1 MSKKRWNAAALW
13 CILLLAFL
21 FGSCPQQKSASE
33 PEKDPYPIPADAVSV
48 EITVSDS
55 VSGTLVDG
63 TKLVVFDSADGKQVT
78 NQLTV
83 RKGKVTAKVSPKKK
97 YDFVLLGKKGTW
109 AGSMLQDYYVPEGGL
124 NGDKSLMMLQFAHGQ
139 ITRDVTPPHIDKVTI
154 ENASGVDITDNYNI
168 GNAEKKVYVEFTSKV
183 GAVEDVA
190 WNGFGAKL
198 GFGGMPTSYEGI
210 DGEYTPDNTPGDG
223 IFTSKYV
230 FDIERATMPDDKT
243 ELIIVGYDVAN
254 NRVEKRIPVK
264 FSKTSAAAPLS
275 NAKFGRVFVI
285 MERVPFT
292 NNTFSTEP
300 GQGLVQLG
308 SGHEVM
314 PQALN
319 PIEGHNS
326 SYVAAFVFSVVDKT
340 TPTTSVPIM
349 GFDVLR
355 REKGSTDAPKFVS
368 RTHYNEPK
376 TETRPGW
383 GAHQGFDTSSEL
395 EEGKEYEYTIKAFT
409 ATDTLESPVL
419 KGKVMEAFTY
429 SLKAPENRKKIS
441 AAEAA
446 NMSYSC
452 TISNKKLLT
461 KEEADWCDL
470 GLLILDGQGLAVFGS
485 KFCYVFDG
493 VTVGIGGGSTTG
505 PDLLIDTIGF
515 ASGGVSRLSYKQHLA
530 ATPQISAYLQS
541 HGINKLEDLITVDSS
556 TGIITITDKFVKIA
570 QFNVAAGTPMEYQ
583 AGVSYQWDIQ
593 DWGKSAISLKDDR
606 ALRIVKMYDSNPSR
620 TMGNNSS
627 SGSNAVNGRFTFV
640 IE

>member
-63 TKLVVFDSADGKQVT
+63 TKLVVFDSVDGKQVT
-78 NQLTV
+78 NQLPV

-97 YDFVLLGKKGTW
+97 YDFVLLGKKGSW
-109 AGSMLQDYYVPEGGL
+109 AGSRLQDYYVPEEGL
-124 NGDKSLMMLQFAHGQ
+124 KGVMMLQFEHGQ
-139 ITRDVTPPHIDKVTI
+139 ITRDVTPPRIDKVTI
-154 ENASGVDITDNYNI
+154 GNASGAVINDDHVIDT
-168 GNAEKKVYVEFTSKV
+168 AVKKIYVEFSSKA

-190 WNGFGAKL
+190 WSGFGAKL
-198 GFGGMPTSYEGI
+198 GIGMMPTSYAGI
-210 DGEYTPDNTPGDG
+210 YGEYTPDNTPGDG
-223 IFTSKYV
+223 VFTSEYV
-230 FDIERATMPDDKT
+230 FDIEHAAMPDGNT
-243 ELIIVGYDVAN
+243 ELIMVGYDVAN
-254 NRVEKRIPVK
+254 NRVEKHIPVK
-264 FSKTSAAAPLS
+264 LNKAPAAAPLS
-275 NAKFGRVFVI
+275 NAKFGSAFMI
-285 MERVPFT
+285 IERVPFT

-319 PIEGHNS
+319 PVEGHNS
-326 SYVAAFVFSVVDKT
+326 SYMAVFVFGVVDKT

-349 GFDVLR
+349 GFDVFR
-355 REKGSTDAPKFVS
+355 REKGIGEFKFVS
-368 RTHYNEPK
+368 RTHYDEPK
-376 TETRPGW
+376 TETNPGW

-409 ATDTLESPVL
+409 ATDTLESPIL
-419 KGKVMEAFTY
+419 TGKVMEAFTY
-429 SLKAPENRKKIS
+429 SLKTPKDREKIS
-441 AAEAA
+441 AADAA

-470 GLLILDGQGLAVFGS
+470 GLLILDGQGQPVFGS
-485 KFCYVFDG
+485 KFRYVFDR
-493 VTVGIGGGSTTG
+493 VVGGSSIG
-505 PDLLIDTIGF
+505 PDLEIDF
-515 ASGGVSRLSYKQHLA
+515 LNGGTPVRRSYKRQLA
-530 ATPQISAYLQS
+530 TDPQISVYLQYY
-541 HGINKLEDLITVDSS
+541 GINRLEDLITVDSS

-570 QFNVAAGTPMEYQ
+570 RFNVAAGTPMEYQ
-583 AGVSYQWDIQ
+583 SGVNYQWDIQ
-593 DWGKSAISLKDDR
+593 DWGKSAISLRDDR
-606 ALRIVKMYDSNPSR
+606 ALRIVKMYDSNQSR

>member
-124 NGDKSLMMLQFAHGQ
+124 NGDKSLMMLQFEHGQ
-139 ITRDVTPPHIDKVTI
+139 ITRDVTPPRIDKVTI
-154 ENASGVDITDNYNI
+154 ENASGAVINDDHVID
-168 GNAEKKVYVEFTSKV
+168 NAEKKVYVEFTSKV
-183 GAVEDVA
+183 GAVEKVA
-190 WNGFGAKL
+190 WNGFGARL
-198 GFGGMPTSYEGI
+198 GFDMMPTSYEGI
-210 DGEYTPDNTPGDG
+210 DGVYTPDNTPGDG
-223 IFTSKYV
+223 IFTSEYV
-230 FDIERATMPDDKT
+230 FDIEHAAMPDGNTK
-243 ELIIVGYDVAN
+243 LIIVGYDVAN
-254 NRVEKRIPVK
+254 NRVEKHIPVK
-264 FSKTSAAAPLS
+264 FSKTPAAASLS
-275 NAKFGRVFVI
+275 NAKFGSAFMI
-285 MERVPFT
+285 IERVPFT

-300 GQGLVQLG
+300 GQGLVQLD

-319 PIEGHNS
+319 PVEGHNS
-326 SYVAAFVFSVVDKT
+326 SYMAVFVFGVVDKT

-349 GFDVLR
+349 GFDVFR
-355 REKGSTDAPKFVS
+355 KEKGSTDAPKFVS
-368 RTHYNEPK
+368 RTHYDEPK
-376 TETRPGW
+376 TETNPGW

-395 EEGKEYEYTIKAFT
+395 EEGKEYVYTIKAFT
-409 ATDTLESPVL
+409 ATDTLESPVFT
-419 KGKVMEAFTY
+419 GKVMEAFTY

-441 AAEAA
+441 AADAA

-470 GLLILDGQGLAVFGS
+470 GLLILDGQGQPVFGS
-485 KFCYVFDG
+485 KFRYVFDKVVG
-493 VTVGIGGGSTTG
+493 VSSIG
-505 PDLLIDTIGF
+505 PDLEIDTIGF
-515 ASGGVSRLSYKQHLA
+515 VSGGVRRFSYKRQL
-530 ATPQISAYLQS
+530 ATPLQTYYS
-541 HGINKLEDLITVDSS
+541 INKLEDLITVDSS

-583 AGVSYQWDIQ
+583 AGVNYQWDIQ

>member
-124 NGDKSLMMLQFAHGQ
+124 NGDKSLMMLQFEHGQ
-139 ITRDVTPPHIDKVTI
+139 ITRDVTPPRIDKVTI
-154 ENASGVDITDNYNI
+154 ENASGAVINDDHVIN
-168 GNAEKKVYVEFTSKV
+168 NAVKKIYVEFSSKA

-198 GFGGMPTSYEGI
+198 GIGMMPTSYAGI
-210 DGEYTPDNTPGDG
+210 DGVYTPDNTPGDG
-223 IFTSKYV
+223 VFTSEYV
-230 FDIERATMPDDKT
+230 FDIEHAAMPDGNTK
-243 ELIIVGYDVAN
+243 LIIVGYDVAN
-254 NRVEKRIPVK
+254 NRVEKHIPVS
-264 FSKTSAAAPLS
+264 FNKTPAAASLS
-275 NAKFGRVFVI
+275 NAKFGSAFMI
-285 MERVPFT
+285 IERVPFT

-300 GQGLVQLG
+300 GQGLVQLD

-319 PIEGHNS
+319 PVEGHNS
-326 SYVAAFVFSVVDKT
+326 SYMAVFVFGVVDKT

-349 GFDVLR
+349 GFDVFR
-355 REKGSTDAPKFVS
+355 KEKGSLDAPKFVS
-368 RTHYNEPK
+368 RTHYDEPK
-376 TETRPGW
+376 TETNPGW

-395 EEGKEYEYTIKAFT
+395 EEGKEYVYTIKAFT
-409 ATDTLESPVL
+409 ATDTLESPVFT
-419 KGKVMEAFTY
+419 GKVMEAFTY
-429 SLKAPENRKKIS
+429 SLKTPENRKKIS
-441 AAEAA
+441 AADAA

-470 GLLILDGQGLAVFGS
+470 GLLILDGQGQPVFGS
-485 KFCYVFDG
+485 KFRYVFDKVVG
-493 VTVGIGGGSTTG
+493 VSSIG
-505 PDLLIDTIGF
+505 PDLEIDTIGF
-515 ASGGVSRLSYKQHLA
+515 VSGGVRRFSYKRQL
-530 ATPQISAYLQS
+530 ATPLQTYYS
-541 HGINKLEDLITVDSS
+541 INKLEDLITVDSS

-583 AGVSYQWDIQ
+583 AGVNYQWDIQ
-593 DWGKSAISLKDDR
+593 DWGKSAISLKDDK
-606 ALRIVKMYDSNPSR
+606 ALRIVKLYDSNPSR

>member
-63 TKLVVFDSADGKQVT
+63 TKLVVFDSVDGKQVT
-78 NQLTV
+78 NQLPV

-97 YDFVLLGKKGTW
+97 YDFVLLGKKGSW
-109 AGSMLQDYYVPEGGL
+109 AGSRLQDYYVPEEGL
-124 NGDKSLMMLQFAHGQ
+124 KGVMMLQFEHGQ

-154 ENASGVDITDNYNI
+154 GNASGAVINDDHVIDT
-168 GNAEKKVYVEFTSKV
+168 AVKKIYVEFSSKA

-190 WNGFGAKL
+190 WSGFGAKL
-198 GFGGMPTSYEGI
+198 GIGMMPTSYAGI
-210 DGEYTPDNTPGDG
+210 YGEYTPDNTPDDG

-230 FDIERATMPDDKT
+230 FDIEHAAMPDGNT
-243 ELIIVGYDVAN
+243 ELIMVGYDVAN
-254 NRVEKRIPVK
+254 NRVEKHIPVK
-264 FSKTSAAAPLS
+264 LNKAPAAAPLL
-275 NAKFGRVFVI
+275 NAKFEDPFMI
-285 MERVPFT
+285 IERVPFT

-319 PIEGHNS
+319 PVEGHNS
-326 SYVAAFVFSVVDKT
+326 SYMAAFVFSVVDNAS
-340 TPTTSVPIM
+340 TPVPIM
-349 GFDVLR
+349 GFNLLR
-355 REKGSTDAPKFVS
+355 REKDIGEFKPVS
-368 RTHYNEPK
+368 RTHYDRPK
-376 TETRPGW
+376 TETNPGW

-395 EEGKEYEYTIKAFT
+395 EEGKEYEYKIEAFT
-409 ATDTLESPVL
+409 ATDKLESPIL
-419 KGKVMEAFTY
+419 TGKVMEAFTY
-429 SLKAPENRKKIS
+429 SLKTPENRKKIS
-441 AAEAA
+441 AADAA

-461 KEEADWCDL
+461 KEESDWCDL
-470 GLLILDGQGLAVFGS
+470 GLLILDGQGQPVFGS
-485 KFCYVFDG
+485 KFRYVFDR
-493 VTVGIGGGSTTG
+493 VVGPSSIG

-515 ASGGVSRLSYKQHLA
+515 GSGVKRFSYKQQL
-530 ATPQISAYLQS
+530 ATPLQTYYN
-541 HGINKLEDLITVDSS
+541 INKLEDLITVDSS

-583 AGVSYQWDIQ
+583 SGVNYQWDIQ
-593 DWGKSAISLKDDR
+593 DWGKSAISLRDDR
-606 ALRIVKMYDSNPSR
+606 ALRIVKMYDSNQSR

>member
-97 YDFVLLGKKGTW
+97 YDFVLLGKKGSW

-154 ENASGVDITDNYNI
+154 ENASGVDITDNYDI

-198 GFGGMPTSYEGI
+198 GIGWMPTSYAGI
-210 DGEYTPDNTPGDG
+210 DGVYTPDNTPGDG
-223 IFTSKYV
+223 IFTSEYV
-230 FDIERATMPDDKT
+230 FDIERATMPNGNT

-254 NRVEKRIPVK
+254 NRVEKHIPVS
-264 FSKTSAAAPLS
+264 FNKTPAGASIS
-275 NAKFGRVFVI
+275 NATFAKAFVI

-308 SGHEVM
+308 SGHGVM

-326 SYVAAFVFSVVDKT
+326 SYVAAFVFSVVDNAS
-340 TPTTSVPIM
+340 TPVPIM
-349 GFDVLR
+349 GFNLLR

-368 RTHYNEPK
+368 RTHYDEPK

-383 GAHQGFDTSSEL
+383 GVHQGFDTSSEL
-395 EEGKEYEYTIKAFT
+395 EEGKEYEYEIEAFT
-409 ATDTLESPVL
+409 ATDTLKSPVL
-419 KGKVMEAFTY
+419 TGKVMEAFTY

-461 KEEADWCDL
+461 TEQADWCDL
-470 GLLILDGQGLAVFGS
+470 GLLILDGQGQPVFGS
-485 KFCYVFDG
+485 KFRYVFDG
-493 VTVGIGGGSTTG
+493 VTVGIGGANTTTG

-515 ASGGVSRLSYKQHLA
+515 GSGVKRFSYKQQL
-530 ATPQISAYLQS
+530 ATPLQTYYN
-541 HGINKLEDLITVDSS
+541 INKLEDLITVDSS

-570 QFNVAAGTPMEYQ
+570 QFNVAAGTPIEYQ
-583 AGVSYQWDIQ
+583 SGVNYQWDIQ
-593 DWGKSAISLKDDR
+593 DWGKSAISLRDDR
-606 ALRIVKMYDSNPSR
+606 ALRIVKMYDSNQSR

>member
-63 TKLVVFDSADGKQVT
+63 TKLVVFDSVDGKQVT

-97 YDFVLLGKKGTW
+97 YDFVLLGKKGSW
-109 AGSMLQDYYVPEGGL
+109 AGSRLQDYYVPEEGL
-124 NGDKSLMMLQFAHGQ
+124 KGVMMLQFEHGQ

-154 ENASGVDITDNYNI
+154 GNASGAVINDDHVIDT
-168 GNAEKKVYVEFTSKV
+168 AVKKIYVEFSSKA

-190 WNGFGAKL
+190 WSGFGAKL
-198 GFGGMPTSYEGI
+198 GIGMMPTSYAGI
-210 DGEYTPDNTPGDG
+210 YGEYTPDNTPDDG

-230 FDIERATMPDDKT
+230 FDIEHAAMPDGNT
-243 ELIIVGYDVAN
+243 ELIMVGYDVAN
-254 NRVEKRIPVK
+254 NRVEKHIPVK
-264 FSKTSAAAPLS
+264 LNKAPAAAPLL
-275 NAKFGRVFVI
+275 NAKFEDPFMI
-285 MERVPFT
+285 IERVPFT

-319 PIEGHNS
+319 PVEGHNS
-326 SYVAAFVFSVVDKT
+326 SYMAAFVFSVVDNAS
-340 TPTTSVPIM
+340 TPVPIM
-349 GFDVLR
+349 GFNLLR
-355 REKGSTDAPKFVS
+355 REKDISEFKPVS
-368 RTHYNEPK
+368 RTHYDRPK
-376 TETRPGW
+376 TETNPGW

-395 EEGKEYEYTIKAFT
+395 EEGKEYEYKIEAFT
-409 ATDTLESPVL
+409 ATDKLESPIL
-419 KGKVMEAFTY
+419 TGKVMEAFTY
-429 SLKAPENRKKIS
+429 SLKTPENRKKIS
-441 AAEAA
+441 AADAA

-461 KEEADWCDL
+461 KEESDWCDL
-470 GLLILDGQGLAVFGS
+470 GLLILDGQGQPVFGS
-485 KFCYVFDG
+485 KFRYVFDG
-493 VTVGIGGGSTTG
+493 VTVGIGGANTTTG

-515 ASGGVSRLSYKQHLA
+515 GSGVKRFSYKQQL
-530 ATPQISAYLQS
+530 ATPLQTYYN
-541 HGINKLEDLITVDSS
+541 INKLEDLITVDSS

-583 AGVSYQWDIQ
+583 SGVNYQWDIQ
-593 DWGKSAISLKDDR
+593 DWGKSAISLRDDR
-606 ALRIVKMYDSNPSR
+606 ALRIVKMYDSNQSR

>member
-1 MSKKRWNAAALW
+1 
-13 CILLLAFL
+13 
-21 FGSCPQQKSASE
+21 
-33 PEKDPYPIPADAVSV
+33 
-48 EITVSDS
+48 
-55 VSGTLVDG
+55 
-63 TKLVVFDSADGKQVT
+63 
-78 NQLTV
+78 
-83 RKGKVTAKVSPKKK
+83 
-97 YDFVLLGKKGTW
+97 
-109 AGSMLQDYYVPEGGL
+109 MLP
-124 NGDKSLMMLQFAHGQ
+124 
-139 ITRDVTPPHIDKVTI
+139 PPHIDKVTI

-198 GFGGMPTSYEGI
+198 GIGGVPTSYAGI
-210 DGEYTPDNTPGDG
+210 DGVYTPDNTPGDG
-223 IFTSKYV
+223 IFTSEYV
-230 FDIERATMPDDKT
+230 FDIERAAMPNGDT
-243 ELIIVGYDVAN
+243 EFIIVGYDVAN

-264 FSKTSAAAPLS
+264 FSKTPAAAPLS

-383 GAHQGFDTSSEL
+383 GVHQGFDTSSEL
-395 EEGKEYEYTIKAFT
+395 EEGKEYEYEIEAFT
-409 ATDTLESPVL
+409 ATETLKSPVL
-419 KGKVMEAFTY
+419 TGKVMEAFTY
-429 SLKAPENRKKIS
+429 SLKTPENRKKIS

-470 GLLILDGQGLAVFGS
+470 GLLILDGQGQPVFGS
-485 KFCYVFDG
+485 KFRYVFDG

-515 ASGGVSRLSYKQHLA
+515 ASGGVRRLSYKQHLA
-530 ATPQISAYLQS
+530 ATPQILSYLQS
-541 HGINKLEDLITVDSS
+541 HGINNLNDLITVSSS
-556 TGIITITDKFVKIA
+556 TGIITITDKFLKIA
-570 QFNVAAGTPMEYQ
+570 QFNVVAGTPMEYQ

-593 DWGKSAISLKDDR
+593 DWGDNAYGLNDDR
-606 ALRIVKMYDSNPSR
+606 ALRIVKMYDSNQSR

>member
-63 TKLVVFDSADGKQVT
+63 TKLVVFDSVDGKQVT

-97 YDFVLLGKKGTW
+97 YDFVLLGKKGSW
-109 AGSMLQDYYVPEGGL
+109 AGSRLQDYYVPEEGL
-124 NGDKSLMMLQFAHGQ
+124 KGVMMLQFEHGQ

-154 ENASGVDITDNYNI
+154 GNASGAVINDDHVIDT
-168 GNAEKKVYVEFTSKV
+168 AVKKIYVEFSSKA

-190 WNGFGAKL
+190 WSGFGAKL
-198 GFGGMPTSYEGI
+198 GIGMMPTSYAGI
-210 DGEYTPDNTPGDG
+210 YGEYTPDNTPDDG

-230 FDIERATMPDDKT
+230 FDIEHAAMPDGNT
-243 ELIIVGYDVAN
+243 ELIMVGYDVAN
-254 NRVEKRIPVK
+254 NRVEKHIPVK
-264 FSKTSAAAPLS
+264 LNKAPAAAPLL
-275 NAKFGRVFVI
+275 NAKFEDPFMI
-285 MERVPFT
+285 IERVPFT

-319 PIEGHNS
+319 PVEGHNS
-326 SYVAAFVFSVVDKT
+326 SYMAAFVFSVVDNAS
-340 TPTTSVPIM
+340 TPVPIM
-349 GFDVLR
+349 GFNLLR
-355 REKGSTDAPKFVS
+355 REKDIGEFKPVS
-368 RTHYNEPK
+368 RTHYDRPK
-376 TETRPGW
+376 TETNPGW

-395 EEGKEYEYTIKAFT
+395 EEGKEYEYKIEAFT
-409 ATDTLESPVL
+409 ATDKLESPIL
-419 KGKVMEAFTY
+419 TGKVMDAFTY
-429 SLKAPENRKKIS
+429 SLKTPENRKKIS
-441 AAEAA
+441 AADAA

-461 KEEADWCDL
+461 KEESDWCDL
-470 GLLILDGQGLAVFGS
+470 GLLILDGQGQPVFGS
-485 KFCYVFDG
+485 KFRYVFDG
-493 VTVGIGGGSTTG
+493 VTVGIGGANTTTG

-515 ASGGVSRLSYKQHLA
+515 GSGVKRFSYKQQL
-530 ATPQISAYLQS
+530 ATPLQTYYN
-541 HGINKLEDLITVDSS
+541 INKLEDLITVDSS

-583 AGVSYQWDIQ
+583 SGVNYQWDIQ
-593 DWGKSAISLKDDR
+593 DWGKSAISLRDDR
-606 ALRIVKMYDSNPSR
+606 ALRIVKMYDSNQSR

>member
-63 TKLVVFDSADGKQVT
+63 TKLVVFDSDGKQVT

-97 YDFVLLGKKGTW
+97 YDFVLLGKKGSW
-109 AGSMLQDYYVPEGGL
+109 AGSRLQDYYVPEEGL
-124 NGDKSLMMLQFAHGQ
+124 KGVMMLQFEHGQ
-139 ITRDVTPPHIDKVTI
+139 ITRDVTPPRIDKITI
-154 ENASGVDITDNYNI
+154 GNASGAVINDDHVIDN
-168 GNAEKKVYVEFTSKV
+168 AVKKIYVEFTSKV

-198 GFGGMPTSYEGI
+198 GIGGMPTSYAGI
-210 DGEYTPDNTPGDG
+210 DGVYTPDNTPGDG
-223 IFTSKYV
+223 IFTSEYV
-230 FDIERATMPDDKT
+230 FDIEHAAMPDGNT
-243 ELIIVGYDVAN
+243 EFIIVGYDVAN
-254 NRVEKRIPVK
+254 NRVEKHIPVK
-264 FSKTSAAAPLS
+264 FSKTPAAAPLS
-275 NAKFGRVFVI
+275 NAKFGSAFMI
-285 MERVPFT
+285 IERVPFT

-300 GQGLVQLG
+300 GQGLVQLD

-319 PIEGHNS
+319 PVEGHNS
-326 SYVAAFVFSVVDKT
+326 SYMAVFVFGVVDKT

-349 GFDVLR
+349 GFDVFR
-355 REKGSTDAPKFVS
+355 KEKGSTDAPKFVS
-368 RTHYNEPK
+368 RTHYDEPK
-376 TETRPGW
+376 TETNPGW

-395 EEGKEYEYTIKAFT
+395 EEGKEYVYTIKAFT
-409 ATDTLESPVL
+409 ATDTLESPVFT
-419 KGKVMEAFTY
+419 GKVMEAFTY

-441 AAEAA
+441 AADAA

-470 GLLILDGQGLAVFGS
+470 GLLILDGQGQPVFGS
-485 KFCYVFDG
+485 KFRYVFDG
-493 VTVGIGGGSTTG
+493 VTVGIGGANTTTG

-515 ASGGVSRLSYKQHLA
+515 GSGVKRFSYKQQL
-530 ATPQISAYLQS
+530 ATPLQTYYN
-541 HGINKLEDLITVDSS
+541 INKLEDLITVDSS

-583 AGVSYQWDIQ
+583 SGVNYQWDIQ
-593 DWGKSAISLKDDR
+593 DWGKSAISLRDDR
-606 ALRIVKMYDSNPSR
+606 ALRIVKMYDSNQSR

>member
-63 TKLVVFDSADGKQVT
+63 TKLVVFDSVDGKQVT
-78 NQLTV
+78 NQLPV

-97 YDFVLLGKKGTW
+97 YDFVLLGKKGSW
-109 AGSMLQDYYVPEGGL
+109 AGSRLQDYYVPEEGL
-124 NGDKSLMMLQFAHGQ
+124 KGVMMLQFEHGQ

-154 ENASGVDITDNYNI
+154 GNASGAVINDDHVIDT
-168 GNAEKKVYVEFTSKV
+168 AVKKIYVEFSSKA

-190 WNGFGAKL
+190 WSGFGAKL
-198 GFGGMPTSYEGI
+198 GIGMMPTSYAGI
-210 DGEYTPDNTPGDG
+210 YGEYTPDNTPDDG
-223 IFTSKYV
+223 VFTSEYV
-230 FDIERATMPDDKT
+230 FDIEHAAMPDGNT

-254 NRVEKRIPVK
+254 NRVEKHIPVK
-264 FSKTSAAAPLS
+264 LNKAPAAASLS
-275 NAKFGRVFVI
+275 NAKFGMAFVI

-319 PIEGHNS
+319 PVEGHNS
-326 SYVAAFVFSVVDKT
+326 SYMAVFVFSVVDKT

-349 GFDVLR
+349 GFDVFR
-355 REKGSTDAPKFVS
+355 KEKGSAEDFKFVS
-368 RTHYNEPK
+368 RTHYDEPK
-376 TETRPGW
+376 TETNPGW
-383 GAHQGFDTSSEL
+383 EQHQGLDTSSEL
-395 EEGKEYEYTIKAFT
+395 EEGKEYEYKIKAFT
-409 ATDTLESPVL
+409 ATDTLESPIL
-419 KGKVMEAFTY
+419 TGKVMEAFTY
-429 SLKAPENRKKIS
+429 SLKTPKNREKIS
-441 AAEAA
+441 AADAA

-470 GLLILDGQGLAVFGS
+470 GLLILDGQGQPVFGS
-485 KFCYVFDG
+485 KFRYVFDR
-493 VTVGIGGGSTTG
+493 VVGHSSIG
-505 PDLLIDTIGF
+505 PDLEIDTIGF
-515 ASGGVSRLSYKQHLA
+515 FSGGVKRVSYKRHL
-530 ATPQISAYLQS
+530 TTDPQISAYLQTKY
-541 HGINKLEDLITVDSS
+541 GINSLNDLITVDSS

-583 AGVSYQWDIQ
+583 SGVNYQWDIQ

>member
-63 TKLVVFDSADGKQVT
+63 TKLVVFDSVDGKQVT
-78 NQLTV
+78 NQLPV

-97 YDFVLLGKKGTW
+97 YDFVLLGKKGSW
-109 AGSMLQDYYVPEGGL
+109 AGSRLQDYYVPEEGL
-124 NGDKSLMMLQFAHGQ
+124 KGVMMLQFEHGQ
-139 ITRDVTPPHIDKVTI
+139 ITRDVTPPRIDKVTI
-154 ENASGVDITDNYNI
+154 GNASGAVINDDHVIDN
-168 GNAEKKVYVEFTSKV
+168 AVKKIYVEFSTKV

-198 GFGGMPTSYEGI
+198 GIGMMPTSYAGI
-210 DGEYTPDNTPGDG
+210 DGVYTPDNTPGDG
-223 IFTSKYV
+223 IFTSEYV
-230 FDIERATMPDDKT
+230 FDIEHAAMPDGNT
-243 ELIIVGYDVAN
+243 EFIIVGYDVAN
-254 NRVEKRIPVK
+254 NRVEKHIPVK
-264 FSKTSAAAPLS
+264 FSKTPAAAPLS
-275 NAKFGRVFVI
+275 NATFARAFVI

-308 SGHEVM
+308 SGHGVM

-326 SYVAAFVFSVVDKT
+326 SYVAAFVFSVVDNA
-340 TPTTSVPIM
+340 PPNAPVPIM
-349 GFDVLR
+349 GFNLLR

-368 RTHYNEPK
+368 RTHYDEPK

-383 GAHQGFDTSSEL
+383 GVHQGFDTSSEL
-395 EEGKEYEYTIKAFT
+395 EEGKEYEYEIEAFT
-409 ATDTLESPVL
+409 ATDTLKSPVL
-419 KGKVMEAFTY
+419 TGKVMEAFTY

-461 KEEADWCDL
+461 TEQADWCDL

-485 KFCYVFDG
+485 KFRYVFDG

-515 ASGGVSRLSYKQHLA
+515 ASGGVRRLSYKQHLA
-530 ATPQISAYLQS
+530 ATPQILSYLQS
-541 HGINKLEDLITVDSS
+541 HGINNLNDLITVDSS
-556 TGIITITDKFVKIA
+556 TGIITITDKFLKIA
-570 QFNVAAGTPMEYQ
+570 QFNVVAGTPMEYQ

-593 DWGKSAISLKDDR
+593 DWGDNAYGLNDDR
-606 ALRIVKMYDSNPSR
+606 ALRIVKMYGSSQSR

>member
-63 TKLVVFDSADGKQVT
+63 TKLVVFDSVDGKQVT
-78 NQLTV
+78 NQLPV

-97 YDFVLLGKKGTW
+97 YDFVLLGKKGSW
-109 AGSMLQDYYVPEGGL
+109 AGSRLQDYYVPEEGL
-124 NGDKSLMMLQFAHGQ
+124 KGVMMLQFEHGQ
-139 ITRDVTPPHIDKVTI
+139 ITRDVTPPRIDKVTI
-154 ENASGVDITDNYNI
+154 ENASGTVISDDHVIDN
-168 GNAEKKVYVEFTSKV
+168 AVKKIYVEFSTKV

-198 GFGGMPTSYEGI
+198 GIGMMPTSSAGI
-210 DGEYTPDNTPGDG
+210 YGVYTPDNTPGDG
-223 IFTSKYV
+223 VFTSEYV
-230 FDIERATMPDDKT
+230 FDIEHAAMPDGNTK
-243 ELIIVGYDVAN
+243 LIIVGYDVAN
-254 NRVEKRIPVK
+254 NRVEKHIPVS
-264 FSKTSAAAPLS
+264 FNKTPAAAPLS
-275 NAKFGRVFVI
+275 NAKFGSAFMI
-285 MERVPFT
+285 IERVPFT

-319 PIEGHNS
+319 PVEGHNS
-326 SYVAAFVFSVVDKT
+326 SYMAVFVFGVVDKT

-349 GFDVLR
+349 GFDVFR
-355 REKGSTDAPKFVS
+355 KEKGSPDAPKFVS
-368 RTHYNEPK
+368 RTHYDEPK
-376 TETRPGW
+376 TETNPGW

-409 ATDTLESPVL
+409 ATDTLESPVFT
-419 KGKVMEAFTY
+419 GKVMEAFTY
-429 SLKAPENRKKIS
+429 SLKTPENRKKIS

-470 GLLILDGQGLAVFGS
+470 GLLILDGQGQPVFGS
-485 KFCYVFDG
+485 KFRYVFDR
-493 VTVGIGGGSTTG
+493 VVGGSSIG
-505 PDLLIDTIGF
+505 PDLEIDTIGF
-515 ASGGVSRLSYKQHLA
+515 FSGGVKRVSYKRHLA
-530 ATPQISAYLQS
+530 TDPQISAYLQTNY
-541 HGINKLEDLITVDSS
+541 GINNLNDLITVDSS
-556 TGIITITDKFVKIA
+556 TGIITITDKFLKIA
-570 QFNVAAGTPMEYQ
+570 QFNVVAGTPMEYQ

-593 DWGKSAISLKDDR
+593 DWGKSAISLRDDR
-606 ALRIVKMYDSNPSR
+606 VLRIVKMYDSNQSR

>member
-97 YDFVLLGKKGTW
+97 YDFVLLGKKGSW
-109 AGSMLQDYYVPEGGL
+109 AGSRLQDYYVPEEGL
-124 NGDKSLMMLQFAHGQ
+124 KGVMMLQFEHGQ
-139 ITRDVTPPHIDKVTI
+139 ITRDVTPPRIDKVTI
-154 ENASGVDITDNYNI
+154 GNASGAVINDDYVIDT
-168 GNAEKKVYVEFTSKV
+168 AVKKIYVEFSSKA

-190 WNGFGAKL
+190 WSGFGAKL
-198 GFGGMPTSYEGI
+198 GIGMMPTSYAGI
-210 DGEYTPDNTPGDG
+210 YGEYTPDNTPDDG

-230 FDIERATMPDDKT
+230 FDIEHAAMPDGNT
-243 ELIIVGYDVAN
+243 ELIMVGYDVAN
-254 NRVEKRIPVK
+254 NRVEKHIPVK
-264 FSKTSAAAPLS
+264 LNKAPAAAPLL
-275 NAKFGRVFVI
+275 NAKFEDPFMI
-285 MERVPFT
+285 IERVPFT

-319 PIEGHNS
+319 PVEGHNS
-326 SYVAAFVFSVVDKT
+326 SYMAAFVFSVVDNAS
-340 TPTTSVPIM
+340 TPVPIM
-349 GFDVLR
+349 GFNLLR
-355 REKGSTDAPKFVS
+355 REKDIGEFKPVS
-368 RTHYNEPK
+368 RTHYDRPK
-376 TETRPGW
+376 TETNPGW

-395 EEGKEYEYTIKAFT
+395 EEGKEYEYKIEAFT
-409 ATDTLESPVL
+409 ATDKLESPIL
-419 KGKVMEAFTY
+419 TGKVMEAFTY
-429 SLKAPENRKKIS
+429 SLKTPENRKKIS
-441 AAEAA
+441 AADAA

-461 KEEADWCDL
+461 KEESDWCDL
-470 GLLILDGQGLAVFGS
+470 GLLILDGQGQPVFGS
-485 KFCYVFDG
+485 KFRYVFDG
-493 VTVGIGGGSTTG
+493 VTVGIGGANTTTG

-515 ASGGVSRLSYKQHLA
+515 GSGVKRFSYKQQL
-530 ATPQISAYLQS
+530 ATPLQTYYN
-541 HGINKLEDLITVDSS
+541 INKLEDLITVDSS

-583 AGVSYQWDIQ
+583 SGVNYQWDIQ
-593 DWGKSAISLKDDR
+593 DWGKSAISLRDDR
-606 ALRIVKMYDSNPSR
+606 ALRIVKMYDSNQSR

>member
-55 VSGTLVDG
+55 VSGTVVDG
-63 TKLVVFDSADGKQVT
+63 TKLVVFDSDGKQVT

-109 AGSMLQDYYVPEGGL
+109 AGSRLQDYYVPEEGL
-124 NGDKSLMMLQFAHGQ
+124 KGVMMLQFAHGQ

-154 ENASGVDITDNYNI
+154 ENASGVDITDNYDI

-198 GFGGMPTSYEGI
+198 GFGMMPTSYEGI
-210 DGEYTPDNTPGDG
+210 DGVYTPDNTPGDG

-230 FDIERATMPDDKT
+230 FDIEHAAMPDDKT

-275 NAKFGRVFVI
+275 NAKFGSAFMI
-285 MERVPFT
+285 IERVPFT

-300 GQGLVQLG
+300 GQGLVQLD

-319 PIEGHNS
+319 PVEGHNS
-326 SYVAAFVFSVVDKT
+326 SYMAVFVFGVVDKT

-349 GFDVLR
+349 GFDVFR
-355 REKGSTDAPKFVS
+355 KEKGSTDTPKFVS
-368 RTHYNEPK
+368 RTHYDEPK
-376 TETRPGW
+376 TETNPGW

-395 EEGKEYEYTIKAFT
+395 EEGKEYVYTIKAFT
-409 ATDTLESPVL
+409 ATDTLESPVFT
-419 KGKVMEAFTY
+419 GKVMEAFTY

-441 AAEAA
+441 AADAA

-470 GLLILDGQGLAVFGS
+470 GLLILDGQGQPVFGS
-485 KFCYVFDG
+485 KFRYVFDG
-493 VTVGIGGGSTTG
+493 VTVGIGGANTTTG

-515 ASGGVSRLSYKQHLA
+515 GSGVKRFSYKKQL
-530 ATPQISAYLQS
+530 ATPLQTYYN
-541 HGINKLEDLITVDSS
+541 INKLEDLITVDSS

-583 AGVSYQWDIQ
+583 SGVNYQWDIQ
-593 DWGKSAISLKDDR
+593 DWGKSAISLRDDR
-606 ALRIVKMYDSNPSR
+606 ALRIVKMYDSNQSR

>member
-13 CILLLAFL
+13 CIPLLVFL
-21 FGSCPQQKSASE
+21 FGSCPHKKPAT
-33 PEKDPYPIPADAVSV
+33 DPYPIPADAVSV

-78 NQLTV
+78 HQLSV
-83 RKGKVTAKVSPKKK
+83 RNGKVTAMVSPKKK
-97 YDFVLLGKKGTW
+97 YNFVLLGKKGSW

-124 NGDKSLMMLQFAHGQ
+124 SGDKSLMMLQFEHGQ

-154 ENASGVDITDNYNI
+154 ENASGVDINDDHVIDNAVNKI
-168 GNAEKKVYVEFTSKV
+168 YVEFSTKV

-198 GFGGMPTSYEGI
+198 GIGMMPTSYAGI
-210 DGEYTPDNTPGDG
+210 YGEYTPDNTPGDG

-230 FDIERATMPDDKT
+230 FDIEHAAMPDGNTK
-243 ELIIVGYDVAN
+243 LIIVGYDVAN
-254 NRVEKRIPVK
+254 NRVEKHIPVK
-264 FSKTSAAAPLS
+264 LNKAPAAAPLS
-275 NAKFGRVFVI
+275 NAKFGSAFMI
-285 MERVPFT
+285 IERVPFT

-319 PIEGHNS
+319 PVEGHNS
-326 SYVAAFVFSVVDKT
+326 SYMAVFVFGVVDKT

-349 GFDVLR
+349 GFDVFR
-355 REKGSTDAPKFVS
+355 KEKGSPDAPKFVS
-368 RTHYNEPK
+368 RTHYDEPK
-376 TETRPGW
+376 TETNPGW

-409 ATDTLESPVL
+409 ATGTLESPVFT
-419 KGKVMEAFTY
+419 GKVMEAFTY
-429 SLKAPENRKKIS
+429 SLKTPENRKKIS
-441 AAEAA
+441 AADAV

-470 GLLILDGQGLAVFGS
+470 GLLILDGQGQPVFGS
-485 KFCYVFDG
+485 KFRYVFDKF
-493 VTVGIGGGSTTG
+493 VGGSSIG
-505 PDLLIDTIGF
+505 PDLEIDTIGF
-515 ASGGVSRLSYKQHLA
+515 APGNKSRRFSYKQQLA
-530 ATPQISAYLQS
+530 TDPKILAY
-541 HGINKLEDLITVDSS
+541 GINKLEDLITVDSS

-583 AGVSYQWDIQ
+583 SGVNYQWDIQ

-606 ALRIVKMYDSNPSR
+606 ALRIVKLYDSNQSR

>member
-63 TKLVVFDSADGKQVT
+63 TKLVVFDSVDGKQVT
-78 NQLTV
+78 NQLPV

-97 YDFVLLGKKGTW
+97 YDFVLLGKKGSW
-109 AGSMLQDYYVPEGGL
+109 AGSRLQDYYVPEEGL
-124 NGDKSLMMLQFAHGQ
+124 KGVMMLQFEHGQ

-154 ENASGVDITDNYNI
+154 GNASGAVINDDHVIDT
-168 GNAEKKVYVEFTSKV
+168 AVKKIYVEFSSKA

-190 WNGFGAKL
+190 WSGFGAKL
-198 GFGGMPTSYEGI
+198 GIGMMPTSYAGI
-210 DGEYTPDNTPGDG
+210 YGEYTPDNTPDDG
-223 IFTSKYV
+223 VFTSKYV
-230 FDIERATMPDDKT
+230 FDIEHAAMPDGNT
-243 ELIIVGYDVAN
+243 ELIMVGYDVAN
-254 NRVEKRIPVK
+254 NRVEKHIPVS
-264 FSKTSAAAPLS
+264 FNKTPAGASIS
-275 NAKFGRVFVI
+275 NATFARAFVI

-308 SGHEVM
+308 SGHGVM

-326 SYVAAFVFSVVDKT
+326 SYMAAFVFSVVDNAS
-340 TPTTSVPIM
+340 TPVPIM
-349 GFDVLR
+349 GFNLLR
-355 REKGSTDAPKFVS
+355 REKDIGEFKPVS
-368 RTHYNEPK
+368 RTHYDRPK

-395 EEGKEYEYTIKAFT
+395 EEGKEYEYEIEAFT
-409 ATDTLESPVL
+409 ATDTLKSPVL
-419 KGKVMEAFTY
+419 TGKVMEAFTY

-461 KEEADWCDL
+461 TEQADWCDL
-470 GLLILDGQGLAVFGS
+470 GLLILDGQGQPVFGS
-485 KFCYVFDG
+485 KFRYVFDG
-493 VTVGIGGGSTTG
+493 VTVGIGGGNTTTG

-515 ASGGVSRLSYKQHLA
+515 ASGGVRRLSYKQHLA
-530 ATPQISAYLQS
+530 ATPQILSYLQLYDIN
-541 HGINKLEDLITVDSS
+541 GINDLITVNSS
-556 TGIITITDKFVKIA
+556 TGIITITDKFLKIA
-570 QFNVAAGTPMEYQ
+570 QFNVVAGTPMEYQ
-583 AGVSYQWDIQ
+583 SGVNYQWDIQ
-593 DWGKSAISLKDDR
+593 DWGDNAYGLNDDR
-606 ALRIVKMYDSNPSR
+606 ALRIVKMYGSSQSR

>member
-13 CILLLAFL
+13 CIPLLVFL
-21 FGSCPQQKSASE
+21 FGSCPHKKPAT
-33 PEKDPYPIPADAVSV
+33 DPYPIPADAVSV

-78 NQLTV
+78 HQLSV
-83 RKGKVTAKVSPKKK
+83 RNGKVTAMVSPKKK
-97 YDFVLLGKKGTW
+97 YNFVLLGEKGKW

-124 NGDKSLMMLQFAHGQ
+124 SGDKSLMMLQFEHGQ

-154 ENASGVDITDNYNI
+154 ENAFGAVINDDHVIDD
-168 GNAEKKVYVEFTSKV
+168 AVKKIYVEFSSSV

-198 GFGGMPTSYEGI
+198 GIGMMPTSYAGI
-210 DGEYTPDNTPGDG
+210 YGVYTPDNTPGDG
-223 IFTSKYV
+223 VFTSEYV
-230 FDIERATMPDDKT
+230 FDIEHAAMPNGNT

-254 NRVEKRIPVK
+254 NRVEKHIPVS
-264 FSKTSAAAPLS
+264 FNKTAAAASLS
-275 NAKFGRVFVI
+275 GAKFMPSRII

-300 GQGLVQLG
+300 GQGLVQLDN
-308 SGHEVM
+308 GHGVM
-314 PQALN
+314 PYVLN
-319 PIEGHNS
+319 PVEGHNS
-326 SYVAAFVFSVVDKT
+326 SYKAVFIFGVVGNA
-340 TPTTSVPIM
+340 PPNNPVPIM
-349 GFDVLR
+349 GFDVFR
-355 REKGSTDAPKFVS
+355 REKGSTEGFKFVS
-368 RTHYNEPK
+368 RTHYDRPK
-376 TETRPGW
+376 LGV
-383 GAHQGFDTSSEL
+383 HQGFDTSSEL
-395 EEGKEYEYTIKAFT
+395 EEVKEYEYKIEAFT
-409 ATDTLESPVL
+409 ATDKLESPVL
-419 KGKVMEAFTY
+419 TGKVMEAFTY
-429 SLKAPENRKKIS
+429 SLKTPANRKKIS

-485 KFCYVFDG
+485 KFRYVFDR
-493 VTVGIGGGSTTG
+493 VVGGSSIG

-515 ASGGVSRLSYKQHLA
+515 ASGSDPVRFSYKQYL
-530 ATPQISAYLQS
+530 ATPLHTDYS
-541 HGINKLEDLITVDSS
+541 INSLDDLITVDSS
-556 TGIITITDKFVKIA
+556 RGIITITDKFLKIA
-570 QFNVAAGTPMEYQ
+570 QFNLVSGSPMKYQ

-593 DWGKSAISLKDDR
+593 DWGDNAYNLNDDR
-606 ALRIVKMYDSNPSR
+606 ALRIVKMYGAGQQSR
-620 TMGNNSS
+620 TMGNNGP

>member
-1 MSKKRWNAAALW
+1 
-13 CILLLAFL
+13 
-21 FGSCPQQKSASE
+21 
-33 PEKDPYPIPADAVSV
+33 
-48 EITVSDS
+48 
-55 VSGTLVDG
+55 
-63 TKLVVFDSADGKQVT
+63 
-78 NQLTV
+78 
-83 RKGKVTAKVSPKKK
+83 
-97 YDFVLLGKKGTW
+97 
-109 AGSMLQDYYVPEGGL
+109 MLP
-124 NGDKSLMMLQFAHGQ
+124 
-139 ITRDVTPPHIDKVTI
+139 PPHIDKVTI
-154 ENASGVDITDNYNI
+154 ENASGTVINDDHVIDT
-168 GNAEKKVYVEFTSKV
+168 AVKKIYVEFSSKV

-190 WNGFGAKL
+190 WSGFGAKL
-198 GFGGMPTSYEGI
+198 GIGGMPTSSAGI
-210 DGEYTPDNTPGDG
+210 YGVYTPDNTPGDG
-223 IFTSKYV
+223 VFTSEYV
-230 FDIERATMPDDKT
+230 FDIEHAAMPDGNT

-254 NRVEKRIPVK
+254 NRVEKHIPVK
-264 FSKTSAAAPLS
+264 FSKTPAAASLS
-275 NAKFGRVFVI
+275 NAKFGSAFMI
-285 MERVPFT
+285 IERVPFT

-300 GQGLVQLG
+300 GQGLVQLD

-319 PIEGHNS
+319 PVEGHNS
-326 SYVAAFVFSVVDKT
+326 SYMAVFVFGVVDKT

-349 GFDVLR
+349 GFDVFR
-355 REKGSTDAPKFVS
+355 KEKGSLDAPKFVS
-368 RTHYNEPK
+368 RTHYDEPK
-376 TETRPGW
+376 TETNPGW

-409 ATDTLESPVL
+409 ATDTLESPVFT
-419 KGKVMEAFTY
+419 GKVMEAFTY

-441 AAEAA
+441 AADAA

-470 GLLILDGQGLAVFGS
+470 GLLILDGQGQPVFGS
-485 KFCYVFDG
+485 KFRYVFDKVVG
-493 VTVGIGGGSTTG
+493 VSSIG
-505 PDLLIDTIGF
+505 PDLEIDTIGF
-515 ASGGVSRLSYKQHLA
+515 VSGGVRRFSYKRQL
-530 ATPQISAYLQS
+530 ATPLQTYYS
-541 HGINKLEDLITVDSS
+541 INKLEDLITVDSS

-583 AGVSYQWDIQ
+583 AGVNYQWDIQ

>member
-63 TKLVVFDSADGKQVT
+63 TKLVVFDSVDGKQVT
-78 NQLTV
+78 NQLPV

-97 YDFVLLGKKGTW
+97 YDFVLLGKKGSW
-109 AGSMLQDYYVPEGGL
+109 AGSRLQDYYVPEEGL
-124 NGDKSLMMLQFAHGQ
+124 KGVMMLQFEHGQ
-139 ITRDVTPPHIDKVTI
+139 ITRDVTPPRIDKVTI
-154 ENASGVDITDNYNI
+154 ENASGAVINDDHVIDN
-168 GNAEKKVYVEFTSKV
+168 AVKKIYVEFTSKV

-198 GFGGMPTSYEGI
+198 GIGWMPTSYAGI
-210 DGEYTPDNTPGDG
+210 DGVYTPDNTPGDG
-223 IFTSKYV
+223 IFTSEYV
-230 FDIERATMPDDKT
+230 FDIERATMPNGNT

-254 NRVEKRIPVK
+254 NRVEKHIPVS
-264 FSKTSAAAPLS
+264 FNKTPAGASIS
-275 NAKFGRVFVI
+275 NATFARAFVI

-308 SGHEVM
+308 SGHGVM

-326 SYVAAFVFSVVDKT
+326 SYVAAFVFSVVDNA
-340 TPTTSVPIM
+340 PPNAPVPIM
-349 GFDVLR
+349 GFNLLR

-368 RTHYNEPK
+368 RTHYDEPK

-383 GAHQGFDTSSEL
+383 GVHQGFDTSSEL
-395 EEGKEYEYTIKAFT
+395 EEGKEYEYEIEAFT
-409 ATDTLESPVL
+409 ATDTLKSPVL
-419 KGKVMEAFTY
+419 TGKVMEAFTY

-461 KEEADWCDL
+461 TEQADWCDL
-470 GLLILDGQGLAVFGS
+470 GLLILDGQGQPVFGS
-485 KFCYVFDG
+485 KLRYVFDG

-515 ASGGVSRLSYKQHLA
+515 APGNKPRRFSYKQHLA
-530 ATPQISAYLQS
+530 ATPRISAYLQS
-541 HGINKLEDLITVDSS
+541 HGINNLNDLITVNSS
-556 TGIITITDKFVKIA
+556 TGIITITDKFLKIA
-570 QFNVAAGTPMEYQ
+570 QFNVVAGTPMEYQ

-593 DWGKSAISLKDDR
+593 DWGDNAYGLNDDR
-606 ALRIVKMYDSNPSR
+606 ALRIVKMYGSSQSR

>member
-63 TKLVVFDSADGKQVT
+63 TKLVVFDSVDGKQVT
-78 NQLTV
+78 NQLPV

-97 YDFVLLGKKGTW
+97 YDFVLLGKKGSW
-109 AGSMLQDYYVPEGGL
+109 AGSRLQDYYVPEEGL
-124 NGDKSLMMLQFAHGQ
+124 KGVMMLQFEHGQ

-154 ENASGVDITDNYNI
+154 GNASGAVINDDHVIDT
-168 GNAEKKVYVEFTSKV
+168 AVKKIYVEFSSKA

-190 WNGFGAKL
+190 WSGFGAKL
-198 GFGGMPTSYEGI
+198 GIGMMPTSYAGI
-210 DGEYTPDNTPGDG
+210 YGEYTPDNTPDDG
-223 IFTSKYV
+223 VFTSKYV
-230 FDIERATMPDDKT
+230 FDIEHAAMPDGNTK
-243 ELIIVGYDVAN
+243 LIIVGYDVAN
-254 NRVEKRIPVK
+254 NRVEKHIPVK
-264 FSKTSAAAPLS
+264 FSKTPAAASLS
-275 NAKFGRVFVI
+275 NAKFGSAFMI
-285 MERVPFT
+285 IERVPFT

-300 GQGLVQLG
+300 GQGLVQLD

-319 PIEGHNS
+319 PVEGHNS
-326 SYVAAFVFSVVDKT
+326 SYMAVFVFGVVDKT

-349 GFDVLR
+349 GFDVFR
-355 REKGSTDAPKFVS
+355 KEKGSTDAPKFVS
-368 RTHYNEPK
+368 RTHYDEPK
-376 TETRPGW
+376 TETNPGW

-395 EEGKEYEYTIKAFT
+395 EEGKEYVYTIKAFT
-409 ATDTLESPVL
+409 ATDTLESPVFT
-419 KGKVMEAFTY
+419 GKVMEAFTY

-441 AAEAA
+441 AADAA

-470 GLLILDGQGLAVFGS
+470 GLLILDGQGQPVFGS
-485 KFCYVFDG
+485 KFRYVFDKVVG
-493 VTVGIGGGSTTG
+493 VSSIG
-505 PDLLIDTIGF
+505 PDLEIDTIGF
-515 ASGGVSRLSYKQHLA
+515 VSGGVRRFSYKRQL
-530 ATPQISAYLQS
+530 ATPLQTYYS
-541 HGINKLEDLITVDSS
+541 INKLEDLITVDSS

-583 AGVSYQWDIQ
+583 SGVNYQWDIQ
-593 DWGKSAISLKDDR
+593 DWGKSAISLRDDR
-606 ALRIVKMYDSNPSR
+606 ALRIVKMYDSNQSR

>member
-13 CILLLAFL
+13 CILLLVFL
-21 FGSCPQQKSASE
+21 FGSCPHKNS
-33 PEKDPYPIPADAVSV
+33 IPSDAVSV

-55 VSGTLVDG
+55 VSGTIVDG
-63 TKLVVFDSADGKQVT
+63 TKLVVFDSASGKQVAT
-78 NQLTV
+78 QLSV
-83 RKGKVTAKVSPKKK
+83 RNGKVTAMVSPKKK
-97 YDFVLLGKKGTW
+97 YNFVLLGEKGKW

-124 NGDKSLMMLQFAHGQ
+124 NGDKSLMMLQFEHGQ

-154 ENASGVDITDNYNI
+154 ENASGAVINDAHVIN
-168 GNAEKKVYVEFTSKV
+168 NAVKKIYVEFSSKA

-198 GFGGMPTSYEGI
+198 GIGMMPTSYAGI
-210 DGEYTPDNTPGDG
+210 YGVYTPDNTPGDG
-223 IFTSKYV
+223 VFTSEYV
-230 FDIERATMPDDKT
+230 FDIEHAAMPDGNT

-254 NRVEKRIPVK
+254 NRVEKHIPVS
-264 FSKTSAAAPLS
+264 FNKTPAAAPLS
-275 NAKFGRVFVI
+275 NATFGRAFVI

-326 SYVAAFVFSVVDKT
+326 SYMAAFVFSVVDNA
-340 TPTTSVPIM
+340 PPNAPVPIM
-349 GFDVLR
+349 GFNLLR
-355 REKGSTDAPKFVS
+355 REKGSGEFKPVS
-368 RTHYNEPK
+368 RTHYDRPK

-383 GAHQGFDTSSEL
+383 GGHQGFDTSSEL
-395 EEGKEYEYTIKAFT
+395 EEGKEYEYKIEAFT
-409 ATDTLESPVL
+409 ATDILESPVL
-419 KGKVMEAFTY
+419 TGKVMEAFTY

-441 AAEAA
+441 VATAA

-470 GLLILDGQGLAVFGS
+470 GLLILDGQGLALFGS
-485 KFCYVFDG
+485 KFRYVFDG
-493 VTVGIGGGSTTG
+493 VTVDIGGGNTTTG

-515 ASGGVSRLSYKQHLA
+515 APGNKPRRFSYKQHLA
-530 ATPQISAYLQS
+530 TPLQIDY
-541 HGINKLEDLITVDSS
+541 GINSLNYLITVNSS
-556 TGIITITDKFVKIA
+556 TGLITITNKFLKIA
-570 QFNVAAGTPMEYQ
+570 QFNVVAGTPMKYQ

-593 DWGKSAISLKDDR
+593 DWGDNAYGLNDDR
-606 ALRIVKMYDSNPSR
+606 ALRIVKMYDSNQSR
-620 TMGNNSS
+620 TMGNNSP

>member
-63 TKLVVFDSADGKQVT
+63 TKLVVFDSVDGKQVT
-78 NQLTV
+78 NQLPV

-97 YDFVLLGKKGTW
+97 YDFVLLGKKGSW
-109 AGSMLQDYYVPEGGL
+109 AGSRLQDYYVPEEGL
-124 NGDKSLMMLQFAHGQ
+124 KGVMMLQFEHGQ

-154 ENASGVDITDNYNI
+154 ENASGAVINDDHVIN
-168 GNAEKKVYVEFTSKV
+168 NAVKKIYVEFSSKA

-198 GFGGMPTSYEGI
+198 GIGMMPTSYAGI
-210 DGEYTPDNTPGDG
+210 YGVYSPDNTPGDG
-223 IFTSKYV
+223 VFTSEYV
-230 FDIERATMPDDKT
+230 FDIEHAAMPDGNTK
-243 ELIIVGYDVAN
+243 LIIVGYDVAN
-254 NRVEKRIPVK
+254 NRVEKHIPVK
-264 FSKTSAAAPLS
+264 FSKTPAAASLS
-275 NAKFGRVFVI
+275 NAKFGSAFMI
-285 MERVPFT
+285 IERVPFT

-300 GQGLVQLG
+300 GQGLVQLD

-319 PIEGHNS
+319 PVEGHNS
-326 SYVAAFVFSVVDKT
+326 SYMAVFVFGVVDKT

-349 GFDVLR
+349 GFDVFR
-355 REKGSTDAPKFVS
+355 KEKGSTDAPKFVS
-368 RTHYNEPK
+368 RTHYDEPK
-376 TETRPGW
+376 TETNPGW

-395 EEGKEYEYTIKAFT
+395 EEGKEYVYTIKAFT
-409 ATDTLESPVL
+409 ATDTLESPVFT
-419 KGKVMEAFTY
+419 GKVMEAFTY

-441 AAEAA
+441 AADAA

-470 GLLILDGQGLAVFGS
+470 GLLILDGQGQPVFGS
-485 KFCYVFDG
+485 KFRYVFDKVVG
-493 VTVGIGGGSTTG
+493 VSSIG
-505 PDLLIDTIGF
+505 PDLEIDTIGF
-515 ASGGVSRLSYKQHLA
+515 VSGGVRRFSYKRQL
-530 ATPQISAYLQS
+530 ATPLQTYYS
-541 HGINKLEDLITVDSS
+541 INKLEDLITVDSS

-583 AGVSYQWDIQ
+583 AGVNYQWDIQ

>member
-63 TKLVVFDSADGKQVT
+63 TKLVVFDSVDGKQVT
-78 NQLTV
+78 NQLPV

-97 YDFVLLGKKGTW
+97 YDFVLLGKKGSW
-109 AGSMLQDYYVPEGGL
+109 AGSRLQDYYVPEEGL
-124 NGDKSLMMLQFAHGQ
+124 KGVMMLQFEHGQ
-139 ITRDVTPPHIDKVTI
+139 ITRDVTPPRIDKVTI
-154 ENASGVDITDNYNI
+154 GNASGAVINDDHVIDN
-168 GNAEKKVYVEFTSKV
+168 AVKKIYVEFSTKV

-198 GFGGMPTSYEGI
+198 GIGMMPTSYAGI
-210 DGEYTPDNTPGDG
+210 DGVYTPDNTPGDG
-223 IFTSKYV
+223 IFTSEYV
-230 FDIERATMPDDKT
+230 FDIEHAAMPDGNT
-243 ELIIVGYDVAN
+243 EFIIVGYDVAN
-254 NRVEKRIPVK
+254 NRVEKHIPVK
-264 FSKTSAAAPLS
+264 FSKTPAAAPLS
-275 NAKFGRVFVI
+275 NATFARAFVI

-308 SGHEVM
+308 SGHGVM

-319 PIEGHNS
+319 PVEGHNS
-326 SYVAAFVFSVVDKT
+326 SYMAVFVFKVVDN
-340 TPTTSVPIM
+340 TSAPVPIM

-355 REKGSTDAPKFVS
+355 KEKGSPDAPKFVS
-368 RTHYNEPK
+368 RTHYDRPK
-376 TETRPGW
+376 TETNPGW

-409 ATDTLESPVL
+409 ATDTLKSPVL
-419 KGKVMEAFTY
+419 TGKVMEAFTY
-429 SLKAPENRKKIS
+429 SLKTPENRKKIS

-470 GLLILDGQGLAVFGS
+470 GLLILDGQGQPVFGS
-485 KFCYVFDG
+485 KFRYVFDRF
-493 VTVGIGGGSTTG
+493 VAGSSIG
-505 PDLLIDTIGF
+505 PDLEIDF
-515 ASGGVSRLSYKQHLA
+515 LSGGTPVRLSYKRQLA
-530 ATPQISAYLQS
+530 THPKISVYLQS
-541 HGINKLEDLITVDSS
+541 YGINSLDDLITVDSS
-556 TGIITITDKFVKIA
+556 TGIITITDKFLKIA
-570 QFNVAAGTPMEYQ
+570 QFNVVAGTPMEYQ
-583 AGVSYQWDIQ
+583 SGVNYQWDIQ
-593 DWGKSAISLKDDR
+593 DWGKSAISLRDDR
-606 ALRIVKMYDSNPSR
+606 ALRIVKMYDSNQSR

>member
-55 VSGTLVDG
+55 VSGTVVDG
-63 TKLVVFDSADGKQVT
+63 TKLVVFDSDGKQVT

-97 YDFVLLGKKGTW
+97 YDFVLLGKKGSW
-109 AGSMLQDYYVPEGGL
+109 AGSRLQDYYVPEEGL
-124 NGDKSLMMLQFAHGQ
+124 KGVMMLQFEHGQ
-139 ITRDVTPPHIDKVTI
+139 ITRDVVPPRIDKITI
-154 ENASGVDITDNYNI
+154 GNASGAVINDDHVIDN
-168 GNAEKKVYVEFTSKV
+168 AVKKIYVEFTSKV

-198 GFGGMPTSYEGI
+198 GIGGMPTSYAGI
-210 DGEYTPDNTPGDG
+210 DGVYTPDNTPGDG
-223 IFTSKYV
+223 IFTSEYV
-230 FDIERATMPDDKT
+230 FDIERAAMPNGDT
-243 ELIIVGYDVAN
+243 EFIIVGYDVAN

-264 FSKTSAAAPLS
+264 FSKTPAAASLS
-275 NAKFGRVFVI
+275 NAKFGSAFMI
-285 MERVPFT
+285 IERVPFT

-300 GQGLVQLG
+300 GQGLVQLD

-319 PIEGHNS
+319 PVEGHNS
-326 SYVAAFVFSVVDKT
+326 SYMAVFVFGVVDKT

-349 GFDVLR
+349 GFDVFR
-355 REKGSTDAPKFVS
+355 KEKGSTDAPKFVS
-368 RTHYNEPK
+368 RTHYDEPK
-376 TETRPGW
+376 TETNPGW

-395 EEGKEYEYTIKAFT
+395 EEGKEYVYTIKAFT
-409 ATDTLESPVL
+409 ATDTLESPVFT
-419 KGKVMEAFTY
+419 GKVMEAFTY

-441 AAEAA
+441 AADAA

-470 GLLILDGQGLAVFGS
+470 GLLILDGQGQPVFGS
-485 KFCYVFDG
+485 KFRYVFDG
-493 VTVGIGGGSTTG
+493 VTVGIGGANTTTG

-515 ASGGVSRLSYKQHLA
+515 GSGVKRFSYKRQL
-530 ATPQISAYLQS
+530 ATPLQTYYN
-541 HGINKLEDLITVDSS
+541 INKLEDLITVDSS

-583 AGVSYQWDIQ
+583 SGVNYQWDIQ
-593 DWGKSAISLKDDR
+593 DWGKSAISLRDDR
-606 ALRIVKMYDSNPSR
+606 ALRIVKMYDSNQSR

>member
-63 TKLVVFDSADGKQVT
+63 TKLVVFDSVDGKQVT
-78 NQLTV
+78 NQLPV

-97 YDFVLLGKKGTW
+97 YDFVLLGKKGSW
-109 AGSMLQDYYVPEGGL
+109 AGSRLQDYYVPEEGL
-124 NGDKSLMMLQFAHGQ
+124 KGVMMLQFEHGQ

-154 ENASGVDITDNYNI
+154 GDASGAVINDDHVIDT
-168 GNAEKKVYVEFTSKV
+168 AVKKIYVEFSSKA

-190 WNGFGAKL
+190 WSGFGAKL
-198 GFGGMPTSYEGI
+198 GIGMMPTSYAGI
-210 DGEYTPDNTPGDG
+210 YGEYTPDNTPNDG
-223 IFTSKYV
+223 VFTSEYV
-230 FDIERATMPDDKT
+230 FDIEHAAMPDGNTK
-243 ELIIVGYDVAN
+243 LIIVGYDVAN
-254 NRVEKRIPVK
+254 NRVEKHIPVS
-264 FSKTSAAAPLS
+264 FNKTPAAAPLS
-275 NAKFGRVFVI
+275 NAKFGSAFMI
-285 MERVPFT
+285 IERVPFT

-319 PIEGHNS
+319 PVEGHNS
-326 SYVAAFVFSVVDKT
+326 SYMAVFVFGVVDKT

-349 GFDVLR
+349 GFDVFR
-355 REKGSTDAPKFVS
+355 KEKGSPDAPKFVS
-368 RTHYNEPK
+368 RTHYDEPK
-376 TETRPGW
+376 TETNPGW

-409 ATDTLESPVL
+409 ATGTLESPVFT
-419 KGKVMEAFTY
+419 GKVMEAFTY
-429 SLKAPENRKKIS
+429 SLKTPKNREKIS
-441 AAEAA
+441 VADAA

-470 GLLILDGQGLAVFGS
+470 GLLILDGQGQPVFGS
-485 KFCYVFDG
+485 KFRYVFDG
-493 VTVGIGGGSTTG
+493 VTVGIGGANTTTG

-515 ASGGVSRLSYKQHLA
+515 GSGVKRFSYKQQL
-530 ATPQISAYLQS
+530 ATPLQTYYN
-541 HGINKLEDLITVDSS
+541 INKLEDLITVDSS

-583 AGVSYQWDIQ
+583 SGVNYQWDIQ
-593 DWGKSAISLKDDR
+593 DWGKSAISLRDDR
-606 ALRIVKMYDSNPSR
+606 ALRIVKMYDSNQSR

>member
-78 NQLTV
+78 NQLPV

-97 YDFVLLGKKGTW
+97 YDFVLLGKKGSW

-124 NGDKSLMMLQFAHGQ
+124 NGDKSLMMLQFEHGQ
-139 ITRDVTPPHIDKVTI
+139 ITRDVTPPRIDKVTI

-198 GFGGMPTSYEGI
+198 GIGGMPTSSAGI
-210 DGEYTPDNTPGDG
+210 YGVYTPDNTPGDG
-223 IFTSKYV
+223 VFTSEYV
-230 FDIERATMPDDKT
+230 FDIEHAAMPDGNTK
-243 ELIIVGYDVAN
+243 LIIVGYDVAN
-254 NRVEKRIPVK
+254 NRVEKHIPVK
-264 FSKTSAAAPLS
+264 FSKTPAAASLS
-275 NAKFGRVFVI
+275 NAKFGSAFMI
-285 MERVPFT
+285 IERVPFT

-300 GQGLVQLG
+300 GQGLVQLD

-319 PIEGHNS
+319 PVEGHNS
-326 SYVAAFVFSVVDKT
+326 SYMAVFVFGVVDKT

-349 GFDVLR
+349 GFDVFR
-355 REKGSTDAPKFVS
+355 KEKGSTDAPKFVS
-368 RTHYNEPK
+368 RTHYDEPK
-376 TETRPGW
+376 TETNPGW

-395 EEGKEYEYTIKAFT
+395 EEGKEYVYTIKAFT
-409 ATDTLESPVL
+409 ATDTLESPVFT
-419 KGKVMEAFTY
+419 GKVMEAFTY

-441 AAEAA
+441 AADAA

-470 GLLILDGQGLAVFGS
+470 GLLILDGQGQPVFGS
-485 KFCYVFDG
+485 KFRYVFDKVVG
-493 VTVGIGGGSTTG
+493 VSSIG
-505 PDLLIDTIGF
+505 PDLEIDTIGF
-515 ASGGVSRLSYKQHLA
+515 VSGGVRRFSYKRQL
-530 ATPQISAYLQS
+530 ATPLQTYYS
-541 HGINKLEDLITVDSS
+541 INKLEDLITVDSS

-583 AGVSYQWDIQ
+583 AGVNYQWDIQ

>member
-63 TKLVVFDSADGKQVT
+63 TKLVVFDSVDGKQVT
-78 NQLTV
+78 NQLPV

-97 YDFVLLGKKGTW
+97 YDFVLLGKKGSW
-109 AGSMLQDYYVPEGGL
+109 AGSRLQDYYVPEEGL
-124 NGDKSLMMLQFAHGQ
+124 KGVMMLQFEHGQ

-154 ENASGVDITDNYNI
+154 GNASGTVINDDHVIDT
-168 GNAEKKVYVEFTSKV
+168 AVKKIYVEFSSKV

-190 WNGFGAKL
+190 WSGFGAKL
-198 GFGGMPTSYEGI
+198 GIGGMPTSSAGI
-210 DGEYTPDNTPGDG
+210 YGVYTPDNTPGDG
-223 IFTSKYV
+223 VFTSEYV
-230 FDIERATMPDDKT
+230 FDIEHAAMPDGNTK
-243 ELIIVGYDVAN
+243 LIIVGYDVAN

-485 KFCYVFDG
+485 KFRYVFDG

-505 PDLLIDTIGF
+505 PDLLIDF
-515 ASGGVSRLSYKQHLA
+515 LNGGTSARFSYKQQL
-530 ATPQISAYLQS
+530 ATPLQTYYS
-541 HGINKLEDLITVDSS
+541 INKLEDLITVDSS

-570 QFNVAAGTPMEYQ
+570 QFNVVAGTPMEYQ
-583 AGVSYQWDIQ
+583 SGVNYQWDIQ
-593 DWGKSAISLKDDR
+593 DWGDNAYGLNDDR
-606 ALRIVKMYDSNPSR
+606 ALRIVKMYGSSQSR

>member
-55 VSGTLVDG
+55 VSGTVVDG
-63 TKLVVFDSADGKQVT
+63 TKLVVFDSDGKQVT
-78 NQLTV
+78 NQLPV

-97 YDFVLLGKKGTW
+97 YDFVLLGKKGSW

-124 NGDKSLMMLQFAHGQ
+124 NGDKSLMMLQFEHGQ
-139 ITRDVTPPHIDKVTI
+139 ITRDVTPPRIDKVTI

-198 GFGGMPTSYEGI
+198 GIGGMPTSSAGI
-210 DGEYTPDNTPGDG
+210 YGVYTPDNTPGDG
-223 IFTSKYV
+223 VFTSEYV
-230 FDIERATMPDDKT
+230 FDIEHAAMPDGNTK
-243 ELIIVGYDVAN
+243 LIIVGYDVAN
-254 NRVEKRIPVK
+254 NRVEKHIPVK
-264 FSKTSAAAPLS
+264 FSKTPAAASLS
-275 NAKFGRVFVI
+275 NAKFGSAFMI
-285 MERVPFT
+285 IERVPFT

-300 GQGLVQLG
+300 GQGLVQLD

-319 PIEGHNS
+319 PVEGHNS
-326 SYVAAFVFSVVDKT
+326 SYMAVFVFGVVDKT

-349 GFDVLR
+349 GFDVFR
-355 REKGSTDAPKFVS
+355 KEKGSLDAPKFVS
-368 RTHYNEPK
+368 RTHYDEPK
-376 TETRPGW
+376 TETNPGW

-395 EEGKEYEYTIKAFT
+395 EEGKEYVYTIKAFT
-409 ATDTLESPVL
+409 ATDTLESPVFT
-419 KGKVMEAFTY
+419 GKVMEAFTY
-429 SLKAPENRKKIS
+429 SLKTPENRKKIS
-441 AAEAA
+441 AADAA

-470 GLLILDGQGLAVFGS
+470 GLLILDGQGQPVFGS
-485 KFCYVFDG
+485 KFRYVFDKVVG
-493 VTVGIGGGSTTG
+493 VSSIG
-505 PDLLIDTIGF
+505 PDLEIDTIGF
-515 ASGGVSRLSYKQHLA
+515 VSGGVRRFSYKRQL
-530 ATPQISAYLQS
+530 ATPLQTYYS
-541 HGINKLEDLITVDSS
+541 INKLEDLITVDSS

-583 AGVSYQWDIQ
+583 AGVNYQWDIQ

>member
-63 TKLVVFDSADGKQVT
+63 TKLVVFDSVDGKQVT
-78 NQLTV
+78 NQLPV

-97 YDFVLLGKKGTW
+97 YDFVLLGKKGSW
-109 AGSMLQDYYVPEGGL
+109 AGSRLQDYYVPEEGL
-124 NGDKSLMMLQFAHGQ
+124 KGVMMLQFEHGQ

-154 ENASGVDITDNYNI
+154 GNASGAVINDDHVIDT
-168 GNAEKKVYVEFTSKV
+168 AVKKIYVEFSTKV

-198 GFGGMPTSYEGI
+198 GIGMMPTSYAGI
-210 DGEYTPDNTPGDG
+210 YGEYTPDNTPGDG
-223 IFTSKYV
+223 IFTSEYV
-230 FDIERATMPDDKT
+230 FDIEHAAMPDGNTK
-243 ELIIVGYDVAN
+243 LIIVGYDVAN
-254 NRVEKRIPVK
+254 NRVEKHIPVS
-264 FSKTSAAAPLS
+264 FNKTPAAAPLS
-275 NAKFGRVFVI
+275 NAKFGSAFMI
-285 MERVPFT
+285 IERVPFT

-319 PIEGHNS
+319 PVEGHNS
-326 SYVAAFVFSVVDKT
+326 SYMAVFVFGVVDKT

-349 GFDVLR
+349 GFDVFR
-355 REKGSTDAPKFVS
+355 REKGIGEFKPVS
-368 RTHYNEPK
+368 RTHYDEPK
-376 TETRPGW
+376 TETNPGW

-395 EEGKEYEYTIKAFT
+395 EEGKEYEYKIEAFT
-409 ATDTLESPVL
+409 ATDTLKSPVL
-419 KGKVMEAFTY
+419 TGKVMEAFTY
-429 SLKAPENRKKIS
+429 SLKTPKDREKIS
-441 AAEAA
+441 AADAA

-470 GLLILDGQGLAVFGS
+470 GLLILDGQGQPVFGS
-485 KFCYVFDG
+485 KFRYVFDR
-493 VTVGIGGGSTTG
+493 VVGGSSIG
-505 PDLLIDTIGF
+505 PDLEIDF
-515 ASGGVSRLSYKQHLA
+515 LNGGTPVRRSYKRQLA
-530 ATPQISAYLQS
+530 TDPQISVYLQYY
-541 HGINKLEDLITVDSS
+541 GINRLEDLITVDSS

-570 QFNVAAGTPMEYQ
+570 RFNVAAGTPMEYQ
-583 AGVSYQWDIQ
+583 SGVNYQWDIQ
-593 DWGKSAISLKDDR
+593 DWGKSAISLRDDR
-606 ALRIVKMYDSNPSR
+606 ALRIVKMYDSNQSR

>member
-63 TKLVVFDSADGKQVT
+63 TKLVVFDSVDGKQVT

-97 YDFVLLGKKGTW
+97 YDFVLLGKKGSW
-109 AGSMLQDYYVPEGGL
+109 AGSRLQDYYVPEEGL
-124 NGDKSLMMLQFAHGQ
+124 KGVMMLQFEHGQ

-154 ENASGVDITDNYNI
+154 GNASGAVINDDHVIDT
-168 GNAEKKVYVEFTSKV
+168 AVKKIYVEFSSKA

-190 WNGFGAKL
+190 WSGFGAKL
-198 GFGGMPTSYEGI
+198 GIGMMPTSYAGI
-210 DGEYTPDNTPGDG
+210 YGEYTPDNTPDDG

-230 FDIERATMPDDKT
+230 FAIEHAAMPDGNT
-243 ELIIVGYDVAN
+243 ELIMVGYDVAN
-254 NRVEKRIPVK
+254 NRVEKHIPVK
-264 FSKTSAAAPLS
+264 LNKAPAAAPLL
-275 NAKFGRVFVI
+275 NAKFEDPFMI
-285 MERVPFT
+285 IERVPFT

-319 PIEGHNS
+319 PVEGHNS
-326 SYVAAFVFSVVDKT
+326 SYMAAFVFSVVDNAS
-340 TPTTSVPIM
+340 TPVPIM
-349 GFDVLR
+349 GFNLLR
-355 REKGSTDAPKFVS
+355 REKDIGEFKPVS
-368 RTHYNEPK
+368 RTHYDRPK
-376 TETRPGW
+376 TETNPGW

-395 EEGKEYEYTIKAFT
+395 EEGKEYEYKIEAFT
-409 ATDTLESPVL
+409 ATDKLESPIL
-419 KGKVMEAFTY
+419 TGKVMEAFTY
-429 SLKAPENRKKIS
+429 SLKTPENRKKIS
-441 AAEAA
+441 AADAA

-461 KEEADWCDL
+461 KEESDWCDL
-470 GLLILDGQGLAVFGS
+470 GLLILDGQGQPVFGS
-485 KFCYVFDG
+485 KFRYVFDG
-493 VTVGIGGGSTTG
+493 VTVGIGGANTTTG

-515 ASGGVSRLSYKQHLA
+515 GSGVKRFSYKQQL
-530 ATPQISAYLQS
+530 ATPLQTYYN
-541 HGINKLEDLITVDSS
+541 INKLEDLITVDSS

-583 AGVSYQWDIQ
+583 SGVNYQWDIQ
-593 DWGKSAISLKDDR
+593 DWGKSAISLRDDR
-606 ALRIVKMYDSNPSR
+606 ALRIVKMYDSNQSR

>member
-78 NQLTV
+78 NQLPV

-97 YDFVLLGKKGTW
+97 YDFVLLGKKGSW

-124 NGDKSLMMLQFAHGQ
+124 NGDKSLMMLQFEHGQ
-139 ITRDVTPPHIDKVTI
+139 ITRDVTPPRIDKVTI

-198 GFGGMPTSYEGI
+198 GIGGMPTSSAGI
-210 DGEYTPDNTPGDG
+210 YGVYTPDNTPGDG
-223 IFTSKYV
+223 VFTSEYV
-230 FDIERATMPDDKT
+230 FDIEHAAMPDGNTK
-243 ELIIVGYDVAN
+243 LIIVGYDVAN
-254 NRVEKRIPVK
+254 NRVEKHIPVK
-264 FSKTSAAAPLS
+264 FSKTPAAASLS
-275 NAKFGRVFVI
+275 NAKFGSAFMI
-285 MERVPFT
+285 IERVPFT

-300 GQGLVQLG
+300 GQGLVQLD

-319 PIEGHNS
+319 PVEGHNS
-326 SYVAAFVFSVVDKT
+326 SYMAVFVFGVVDKT

-349 GFDVLR
+349 GFDVFR
-355 REKGSTDAPKFVS
+355 KEKGSTDAPKFVS
-368 RTHYNEPK
+368 RTHYDEPK
-376 TETRPGW
+376 TETNPGW

-395 EEGKEYEYTIKAFT
+395 EEGKEYVYTIKAFT
-409 ATDTLESPVL
+409 ATDTLESPVFT
-419 KGKVMEAFTY
+419 GKVMEAFTY

-441 AAEAA
+441 AADAA

-470 GLLILDGQGLAVFGS
+470 GLLILDGQGQPVFGS
-485 KFCYVFDG
+485 KFRYVFDKVVG
-493 VTVGIGGGSTTG
+493 VSSIG
-505 PDLLIDTIGF
+505 PDLEIDTIGF
-515 ASGGVSRLSYKQHLA
+515 VSGGVRRFSYKRQL
-530 ATPQISAYLQS
+530 ATPLQTYYS
-541 HGINKLEDLITVDSS
+541 INKLEDLITVDSS

-583 AGVSYQWDIQ
+583 SGVNYQWDIQ
-593 DWGKSAISLKDDR
+593 DWGKSAISLRDDR
-606 ALRIVKMYDSNPSR
+606 ALRIVKMYDSNQSR